1 MNIFQKFKKQLK
13 HAFSEILLLEKC
25 FENIDFQRR
34 NYRKTLIGNKIF
46 ESRVRLLAFT
56 QKLLHME

>member
-34 NYRKTLIGNKIF
+34 NYRKTLVGNKNV
-46 ESRVRLLAFT
+46 ESRVRLIAFT
-56 QKLLHME
+56 QKLLQME

>member
-13 HAFSEILLLEKC
+13 HALSEILLLEIF

-34 NYRKTLIGNKIF
+34 NYRKTLVGNKIF
-46 ESRVRLLAFT
+46 ESRVRLIAFT
-56 QKLLHME
+56 QKLLQME

>member
-34 NYRKTLIGNKIF
+34 NYRKTLVGNKIF
-46 ESRVRLLAFT
+46 ESRVRLIAFT
-56 QKLLHME
+56 QKLLQME

>member
-13 HAFSEILLLEKC
+13 HALSEILLLEIF

-34 NYRKTLIGNKIF
+34 NYRKTLIGNNIF

-56 QKLLHME
+56 QKLLQIE

>member
-34 NYRKTLIGNKIF
+34 NYRKTLVGNNIF
-46 ESRVRLLAFT
+46 ESRVRLIAFT
-56 QKLLHME
+56 QKLLQME

>member
-34 NYRKTLIGNKIF
+34 NYRKTLVGNKIF
-46 ESRVRLLAFT
+46 ESMVRLIAFT
-56 QKLLHME
+56 QKLLQME

>member
-1 MNIFQKFKKQLK
+1 MNIFQKIKKQLK

-34 NYRKTLIGNKIF
+34 NYRKTLVGNKNF
-46 ESRVRLLAFT
+46 ESRVRLIAFT
-56 QKLLHME
+56 QKLLQME

>member
-34 NYRKTLIGNKIF
+34 DYRKTLVGNKFF
-46 ESRVRLLAFT
+46 ESRVRLILFT
-56 QKLLHME
+56 LSVISL

>member
-1 MNIFQKFKKQLK
+1 MNIFQKFKKQLN

-34 NYRKTLIGNKIF
+34 NYRKTLVGNKIF
-46 ESRVRLLAFT
+46 ESRVRLIAFT
-56 QKLLHME
+56 QKLLQME

>member
-13 HAFSEILLLEKC
+13 HALSEILLLEIF

-56 QKLLHME
+56 QKLLQME

>member
-34 NYRKTLIGNKIF
+34 NYRKTLVGNNNF
-46 ESRVRLLAFT
+46 ESRVRLIAFT
-56 QKLLHME
+56 QKLLQME

>member
-34 NYRKTLIGNKIF
+34 NYRKTLVGNKF
-46 ESRVRLLAFT
+46 FDSRVRLIAFT
-56 QKLLHME
+56 QKLLQME

>member
-34 NYRKTLIGNKIF
+34 NYRKTLVGNNFF
-46 ESRVRLLAFT
+46 ELRVRLIAFI
-56 QKLLHME
+56 QKLLQME